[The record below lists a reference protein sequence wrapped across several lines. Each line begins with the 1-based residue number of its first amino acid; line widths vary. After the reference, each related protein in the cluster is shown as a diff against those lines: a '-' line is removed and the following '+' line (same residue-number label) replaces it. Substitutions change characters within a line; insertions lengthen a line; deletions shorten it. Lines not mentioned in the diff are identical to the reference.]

1 MVSNTNSLPSLQ
13 INEFIPPINRWTT
26 FGGMFILC
34 VISLAIP
41 IAAVAKY
48 KVTVKG
54 QAVVRPTGELRIVQ
68 AATEGQVM
76 QIYVKENQAVKKGDT
91 VATIDDSRL
100 QTKKSQ
106 LQSSIGQSRLQLAQ
120 INAQITALNSQ
131 ILAETNR
138 INRAVASAQ
147 ASTLR

>member
-1 MVSNTNSLPSLQ
+1 MVSKTDFLPPLQ
-13 INEFIPPINRWTT
+13 TNEFLPPITRWTT

-34 VISLAIP
+34 VMSLAIP
-41 IAAVAKY
+41 VAAVAKY

-76 QIYVKENQAVKKGDT
+76 QIYVQQNQEVKKGDT
-91 VATIDDSRL
+91 VAIIDDSRL

-106 LQSSIGQSRLQLAQ
+106 LQ
-120 INAQITALNSQ
+120 
-131 ILAETNR
+131 TNIQR
-138 INRAVASAQ
+138 SD
-147 ASTLR
+147 SCS